1 MRPESQCRPPKRPS
15 LPVLAAPDADEPR
28 LAYADYLDKSSRTA
42 DQARAEFIRIQIELA
57 RLPDDDPRWAMLIGR
72 ERELLGR
79 YRAGWERPLRDR
91 FKPRLASPGRWLR
104 TQLFGSGGR
113 WGFRRG
119 FVEHILAA
127 APTFL
132 AEDAAVLAHAPIR
145 RVVLAHASELVR
157 PLAAERR
164 LDALAS
170 LHLVGDMELDEDLNM
185 LTTAARATGMRVL
198 EFRLP
203 RLWPDV
209 EDLFETLR
217 ATGDNGRAPD
227 PEGHTAWSVADPEAR
242 RRLIELATSP
252 RAALLT
258 EDPAHEGELLALNE
272 WVYLGDALSNAGA
285 WAVAKG
291 HQDLEDEDGLCRR
304 LVLLRDG
311 RGEELRES
319 RYCHGEFR

>member
-1 MRPESQCRPPKRPS
+1 MSPDEASRLRA
-15 LPVLAAPDADEPR
+15 VLAAPDADEPR
-28 LAYADYLDKSSRTA
+28 LAYADYLAQSSRSS
-42 DQARAEFIRIQIELA
+42 DQARAEFIRVQIDLA
-57 RLPDDDPRWAMLIGR
+57 RLPDNDPRWPTLIGR

-91 FKPRLASPGRWLR
+91 FKPPLASPGRWLR
-104 TQLFGSGGR
+104 TQLFGNGGR

-132 AEDAAVLAHAPIR
+132 AEDAAVLAYAPIR
-145 RVVLAHASELVR
+145 RVVLAHASER
-157 PLAAERR
+157 ISPLAADRR
-164 LDALAS
+164 LDQLAS
-170 LHLVGDMELDEDLNM
+170 LHLVGDMELDEDLNV
-185 LTTAARATGMRVL
+185 LTAEARAAGMRVL

-217 ATGDNGRAPD
+217 ASGGNGRAPD
-227 PEGHTAWSVADPEAR
+227 PEGHTAWSVADQEAR
-242 RRLIELATSP
+242 RRLVDLATSP

-272 WVYLGDALSNAGA
+272 WVYLGDALTSAGA

-311 RGEELRES
+311 RGDELRES
-319 RYCHGEFR
+319 RYCHGEPL

>member
-1 MRPESQCRPPKRPS
+1 MSPAESS
-15 LPVLAAPDADEPR
+15 LLRAVLADPDADKPR
-28 LAYADYLDKSSRTA
+28 LAYAEHLTKSSRTSN
-42 DQARAEFIRIQIELA
+42 QARAEFIRVQIELA
-57 RLPDDDPRWAMLIGR
+57 QLPDNDPRWPTLVGR
-72 ERELLGR
+72 EHELLGR
-79 YRAGWERPLRDR
+79 YRTAWEKPLRAR
-91 FKPRLASPGRWLR
+91 FRPPLASPGRWLR
-104 TQLFGSGGR
+104 SHLFGSGGR

-132 AEDAAVLAHAPIR
+132 AEDAAVMAYAPIR
-145 RVVLAHASELVR
+145 RLVLAHASELVGT
-157 PLAAERR
+157 LAADRR
-164 LDALAS
+164 LDGLRS
-170 LHLVGDMELDEDLNM
+170 LHMVGDMELDEDLNI
-185 LTTAARATGMRVL
+185 LAAEARLAGMRIL

-217 ATGDNGRAPD
+217 TGGTDGRGSGPV
-227 PEGHTAWSVADPEAR
+227 GHTAWSIADDEAR
-242 RRLIELATSP
+242 GRLVELASSP

-272 WVYLGDALSNAGA
+272 WAYLGDALSAAGA

-311 RGEELRES
+311 RGEELRSS
-319 RYCHGEFR
+319 RYCHGEVH